1 MPVPRAQSKLITDEG
16 TREHRLA
23 VTALVVV
30 TWGAL
35 ITIYC
40 SSRNSSDA
48 HRSRSNSSTSGSGTS
63 VISNCSR
70 SVSCRSRGSCG
81 ITIAEMKAG
90 IK

>member
-1 MPVPRAQSKLITDEG
+1 MRFLHESPYRTVPVHRAQSKLITDEG

-48 HRSRSNSSTSGSGTS
+48 HRSRAVVQVLLAIALVVS
-63 VISNCSR
+63 V
-70 SVSCRSRGSCG
+70 VGV
-81 ITIAEMKAG
+81 EVVVVLL
-90 IK
+90 